1 MHKFNGVFLF
11 NIHPSAKKSAVVVL
25 QRDVESNHASS
36 CTAVICTPDFAH
48 NTSENNFVHGIAEN
62 KSITAVHSK
71 SAQPSANL

>member
-1 MHKFNGVFLF
+1 MVCFLF